1 MANCARRMLLSDTRD
16 RWVAIRNLRH
26 ATEGEKRLAEI
37 MIEECQAM
45 LRELD
50 TPVVLGAKTE

>member
-1 MANCARRMLLSDTRD
+1 MANNTRRMLLSDTRD

-26 ATEGEKRLAEI
+26 ATDGEKRLADL
-37 MIEECQAM
+37 MIEECNTM